1 MNDRGQGLGSRT
13 PLTCPEVLDTVSD
26 TVVPSDH
33 VLGQL
38 DAVELHQ
45 LRLAAEEVK
54 LAGRPRFRCPLCQQA
69 LGIRGGGP
77 ANLDGHDAR
86 SISLH
91 FLHPRDPAHRCP
103 YKTGGDFTPE
113 QYEAMK
119 YNGLKETRAH
129 RMMKA
134 RLWSGLKIDPDTF
147 PGTLQ
152 VERRFKAKLP
162 DTSWRQPDVQVQ
174 WRDMSLVFEAQLAT
188 TFVTVIAQRRNFYRE
203 NGAQILWVFRSPP
216 TEEFRFTTK
225 DVVFNNNCNLFV
237 VSEET
242 TRLSIA
248 QRKLVLQA
256 WWPSAEDRV
265 DGVEPF
271 RWESEMVALRDLT
284 FDESMGAIYYVDHE
298 AEVSSIR
305 LAREETKRMEELQ
318 RRGDM
323 RVPPGQSGTLML
335 RTPSHPRPLE
345 NLDIDDGNAV
355 RLWMLQSARGQ
366 IIGGLRDLVRH
377 FQAVGRVTS
386 LSGSAEDIR
395 LRHFESAVRA
405 LMSLQEGEPI
415 GTRLP
420 NLLAVENWI
429 WHDYRD
435 HYALFSN
442 AAEVWGKAHLLKLGD
457 AKSTFRKH
465 LNEWRANRRDPSGD
479 VNPDYRQDTSLHP
492 IFRAAFP
499 ELVTAINR
507 IESSARSRDRQ

>member
-1 MNDRGQGLGSRT
+1 MNDRSHGFGSPA
-13 PLTCPEVLDTVSD
+13 PLTCPEVLDTLSD
-26 TVVPSDH
+26 SVVRSEY
-33 VLGQL
+33 VLGKL

-45 LRLAAEEVK
+45 LRLSAEEVK
-54 LAGRPRFRCPLCQQA
+54 IAGRPRFRCPLCHQA
-69 LGIRGGGP
+69 LGIRGGGS
-77 ANLDGHDAR
+77 ANFDGHDAR
-86 SISLH
+86 SVSLH

-134 RLWSGLKIDPDTF
+134 RLWSGLKIDPDTC

-162 DTSWRQPDVQVQ
+162 DTNWRQPDVQVQ

-188 TFVTVIAQRRNFYRE
+188 TFVTVIAQRRNFYRK

-242 TRLSIA
+242 ARLSIE
-248 QRKLVLQA
+248 RRMLVLQA
-256 WWPSAEDRV
+256 WWPNAEDRL

-271 RWESEMVALRDLT
+271 RWESDMVTLRDLT
-284 FDESMGAIYYVDHE
+284 FDESKDAIYYVDHE
-298 AEVSSIR
+298 EEVNDLRNARAEK
-305 LAREETKRMEELQ
+305 KRREELQ
-318 RRGDM
+318 LRGDM
-323 RVPPGQSGTLML
+323 RVPPGESGTLVL
-335 RTPSHPRPLE
+335 RSSSHPRPLE
-345 NLDIDDGNAV
+345 NLDIDDGGAV

-366 IIGGLRDLVRH
+366 IVGGLRDLVLH
-377 FQAVGRVTS
+377 FQAVGRVSS
-386 LSGSAEDIR
+386 LSGIAESTR
-395 LRHFESAVRA
+395 LRHFESAVLA
-405 LMSLQEGEPI
+405 LMSLQEGEPV
-415 GTRLP
+415 GSRLA
-420 NLLAVENWI
+420 NLRAVENWI

-435 HYALFSN
+435 YYALFSN
-442 AAEVWGKAHLLKLGD
+442 AAEIWEKAHLLKLGES
-457 AKSTFRKH
+457 KSTFRKH
-465 LNEWRANRRDPSGD
+465 LDEWREKRRSPTGE

-499 ELVTAINR
+499 ELIPAIDK
-507 IESSARSRDRQ
+507 IEKSARASDQR